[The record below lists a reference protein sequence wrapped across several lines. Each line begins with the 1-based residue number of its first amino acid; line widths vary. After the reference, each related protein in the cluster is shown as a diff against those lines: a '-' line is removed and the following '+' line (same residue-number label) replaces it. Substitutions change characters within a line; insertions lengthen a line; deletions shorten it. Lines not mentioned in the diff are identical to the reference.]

1 MSSGIHNHIT
11 GYHNRR
17 SIRLRDHDYSQ
28 PGYYFITV
36 CIEQPK
42 KRLFGNV
49 IDGRMLLNDAGKCT
63 ERCWRDIPAH
73 FPQVKLDEFVVMPN
87 HVHGIIVIRD
97 SAENHMVTGTNIVAA
112 GETDTHP
119 TVSIRGTSNTIGSM
133 VRGFKIGVS
142 KWFREN
148 TGTSA
153 VWQRNYYD
161 RVIRDEQSLL
171 RIRKYIRN
179 NPRNWQTCDRHLD
192 GELVDE
198 FPSVNA

>member
-1 MSSGIHNHIT
+1 
-11 GYHNRR
+11 
-17 SIRLRDHDYSQ
+17 
-28 PGYYFITV
+28 
-36 CIEQPK
+36 
-42 KRLFGNV
+42 
-49 IDGRMLLNDAGKCT
+49 
-63 ERCWRDIPAH
+63 
-73 FPQVKLDEFVVMPN
+73 
-87 HVHGIIVIRD
+87 
-97 SAENHMVTGTNIVAA
+97 
-112 GETDTHP
+112 
-119 TVSIRGTSNTIGSM
+119 M

-179 NPRNWQTCDRHLD
+179 NPRNWQTCDRRLD